1 LEEKVNHRGCIKE
14 IAMGFSTNSGNRTA
28 MSEINVTPL
37 VDVMLVL
44 LIIFMVTAPM
54 MQEGVTLD
62 LPQAKNETLTKDP
75 HAEDILIAVSSA
87 GKIFV
92 NESEVAEDRL
102 AETIQEA
109 TKDKASR
116 TVYLRADQSVSYGIV
131 ARIMSTLI
139 NAGIKDLSFI
149 TSSPEEHPKRK

>member
-1 LEEKVNHRGCIKE
+1 
-14 IAMGFSTNSGNRTA
+14 MGFSTNSGNRTA

-75 HAEDILIAVSSA
+75 HAEDILIAVSST

-92 NESEVAEDRL
+92 NESEVAEDKL
-102 AETIQEA
+102 TETIQEA
-109 TKDKASR
+109 TRNKASR

-149 TSSPEEHPKRK
+149 TSSPEDPTKRK